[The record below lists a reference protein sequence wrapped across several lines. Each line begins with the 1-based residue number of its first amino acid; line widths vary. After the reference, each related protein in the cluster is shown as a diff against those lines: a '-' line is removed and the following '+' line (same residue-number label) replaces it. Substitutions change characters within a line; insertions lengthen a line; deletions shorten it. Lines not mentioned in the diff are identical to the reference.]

1 MKEDRIKGYK
11 YSEQYK
17 GILTFKNT
25 INAYSRQMTMF
36 RDVVDRL
43 QKRTD
48 LSRSEKRIRIQN
60 IMKAERSMLKNL
72 PFIMKRMQETQKT
85 YDKILE
91 ER

>member
-17 GILTFKNT
+17 GILTFQNT
-25 INAYSRQMTMF
+25 INAYSRQMAMV

-91 ER
+91 KR